1 MIKLLK
7 ANLARLW
14 KNKVF
19 WLGFL
24 VLNVF
29 CIIQKIGLIQDTIE
43 VHYLEETF
51 WIQAYVLGIIL
62 SVFISLFIGA
72 EYEYGT
78 IRNKIIS
85 GYDRSEIYLAN
96 IFACIIAGWIMCMGC
111 LISSLLVGVPFLG
124 FFHTELSEILLL
136 RFEIE
141 GGIFMLLPWV
151 LCSILSFIVLILCVK
166 IHTLKVGMAEIRVQL
181 ADWLKTDTNTLI
193 SISSSDRQMRLLAS
207 DLNRQLRLLRRQ
219 RRRYLDGDRE
229 LKDAVTNISHD
240 LRTPLTAICGYLD
253 LLRNEEKS
261 EKVTHYV
268 MAIQNR
274 AEVLKQLTEELFR
287 YSIIMSAQEPM
298 QLEPLC
304 VNDMLEQSI
313 VSFYATL
320 TKRGIT
326 PQIDITEKKIM
337 RTILGT
343 LADWG
348 IGERGETSKT

>member
-1 MIKLLK
+1 
-7 ANLARLW
+7 
-14 KNKVF
+14 
-19 WLGFL
+19 
-24 VLNVF
+24 
-29 CIIQKIGLIQDTIE
+29 
-43 VHYLEETF
+43 
-51 WIQAYVLGIIL
+51 
-62 SVFISLFIGA
+62 
-72 EYEYGT
+72 
-78 IRNKIIS
+78 
-85 GYDRSEIYLAN
+85 
-96 IFACIIAGWIMCMGC
+96 
-111 LISSLLVGVPFLG
+111 
-124 FFHTELSEILLL
+124 
-136 RFEIE
+136 
-141 GGIFMLLPWV
+141 MLLPWV

-274 AEVLKQLTEELFR
+274 AEVLKQLTEELFC
-287 YSIIMSAQEPM
+287 YSIIMSVQESM

-304 VNDMLEQSI
+304 VNDILEQSI

-320 TKRGIT
+320 TKRSIT

-337 RTILGT
+337 RTLNRTAFLRVLNNILNNAVKYSDGDLNVLLSETGEIIFSNTAKNLNDVQVGKLFNRFFSVETARNSTGLGLAIAKTLVEQMQGT
-343 LADWG
+343 ITAQYHDSVLSICLDFPQTK
-348 IGERGETSKT
+348 E

>member
-1 MIKLLK
+1 
-7 ANLARLW
+7 
-14 KNKVF
+14 
-19 WLGFL
+19 
-24 VLNVF
+24 
-29 CIIQKIGLIQDTIE
+29 
-43 VHYLEETF
+43 
-51 WIQAYVLGIIL
+51 
-62 SVFISLFIGA
+62 
-72 EYEYGT
+72 
-78 IRNKIIS
+78 
-85 GYDRSEIYLAN
+85 
-96 IFACIIAGWIMCMGC
+96 
-111 LISSLLVGVPFLG
+111 
-124 FFHTELSEILLL
+124 
-136 RFEIE
+136 
-141 GGIFMLLPWV
+141 MLLPWV
-151 LCSILSFIVLILCVK
+151 LCSILSAVVLFLSVK
-166 IHTLKVGMAEIRVQL
+166 IHTLKVSMEEIRVQL
-181 ADWLKTDTNTLI
+181 TDWLKTDTNTLI

-219 RRRYLDGDRE
+219 RRRYLDGDWE

-253 LLRNEEKS
+253 LLRDEEKS

-304 VNDMLEQSI
+304 VNDILEQSI

-337 RTILGT
+337 RTLNRTAFLRVLNNILNNAVKYSGGDLNILLTETGEIIFSNTAKNLNDVQVGKLFNRFFSVETARNSTGLGLAIAKTLVEQMQGT
-343 LADWG
+343 ITAQYHDSLLSVCIDFPQTV
-348 IGERGETSKT
+348 E

>member
-1 MIKLLK
+1 
-7 ANLARLW
+7 
-14 KNKVF
+14 
-19 WLGFL
+19 
-24 VLNVF
+24 
-29 CIIQKIGLIQDTIE
+29 
-43 VHYLEETF
+43 
-51 WIQAYVLGIIL
+51 
-62 SVFISLFIGA
+62 
-72 EYEYGT
+72 
-78 IRNKIIS
+78 
-85 GYDRSEIYLAN
+85 
-96 IFACIIAGWIMCMGC
+96 
-111 LISSLLVGVPFLG
+111 
-124 FFHTELSEILLL
+124 
-136 RFEIE
+136 
-141 GGIFMLLPWV
+141 MLLPWV

-219 RRRYLDGDRE
+219 RRRYLDGDWE

-253 LLRNEEKS
+253 LLRDEEKS

-326 PQIDITEKKIM
+326 PQIDITEKRIM

>member
-1 MIKLLK
+1 
-7 ANLARLW
+7 
-14 KNKVF
+14 
-19 WLGFL
+19 
-24 VLNVF
+24 
-29 CIIQKIGLIQDTIE
+29 
-43 VHYLEETF
+43 
-51 WIQAYVLGIIL
+51 
-62 SVFISLFIGA
+62 
-72 EYEYGT
+72 
-78 IRNKIIS
+78 
-85 GYDRSEIYLAN
+85 
-96 IFACIIAGWIMCMGC
+96 
-111 LISSLLVGVPFLG
+111 
-124 FFHTELSEILLL
+124 
-136 RFEIE
+136 
-141 GGIFMLLPWV
+141 MLLPWV

-166 IHTLKVGMAEIRVQL
+166 IHTLKVGMTEIRVQL